1 MDETTPPLSK
11 EGNALLVT
19 QNSSFARSSCVFG
32 GQRKRE
38 GFGNGFMTIKEK
50 PVIYH
55 ERIFDFGL
63 PLDGFLKIEGNPVK
77 IEKDNG
83 GRNKVERRI

>member
-1 MDETTPPLSK
+1 
-11 EGNALLVT
+11 
-19 QNSSFARSSCVFG
+19 
-32 GQRKRE
+32 
-38 GFGNGFMTIKEK
+38 MTIKEK

-63 PLDGFLKIEGNPVK
+63 PLGGFLKIEGNPVK